1 MPAKSP
7 VRTVGFGI
15 AATSLYAV
23 LASEIGPVADIKA
36 APVKSPG
43 GNPVMATP
51 AVPISPVMMVG
62 PVFVRV
68 DPLRAPNGAAVPRF
82 ICNRQLVFKI
92 VIKYTNISGAQSREA
107 EKPKEYEGF
116 HGHY

>member
-23 LASEIGPVADIKA
+23 LASAICPVSDVERE
-36 APVKSPG
+36 PVYIPG
-43 GNPVMATP
+43 GNPVMETP

-62 PVFVRV
+62 PVFVIV
-68 DPLRAPNGAAVPRF
+68 DPLRAPNDAAVPRF
-82 ICNRQLVFKI
+82 I
-92 VIKYTNISGAQSREA
+92 YSG
-107 EKPKEYEGF
+107 
-116 HGHY
+116 